1 MLTKWFGQYFKQ
13 FSYILLF
20 RFIAIGTNLIAG
32 ILIAR
37 AIGEAN
43 RGIYGLFLTS
53 LLVFN
58 TVLHL
63 GFNTSVIYF
72 AKKATEQLRSIL
84 SFYFLLTISCL
95 LLIFIVLQAYGHM
108 FKIQDHTLIILF
120 LVTYFFLSMGNMTRS
135 ILVGKEE
142 AVWLYGMDAVL
153 KSISL
158 CLILAFSW
166 SGILNLNAALIIIL
180 LEYLLIFLCTYYKS
194 SLQIFPTQID
204 FTFLKNTIQ
213 LNLKNFLVTILM
225 ILILRCD
232 QYFVKAILGNYYVGL
247 YTVNASIIEN
257 LGVLGTLFSIQMLPK
272 LIEMEDYMRKLE
284 KCKKHLLLLF
294 TSSAAIAGLF
304 YFLAPILIRLYFKKD
319 IPMAVDS
326 FRILLI
332 GFIFWT
338 LINYIHVLY
347 LSLRVKKTYLSF
359 LWLAL
364 LLNILL
370 NKFMIPKWGIVGS
383 SWASIISYGILFS
396 LCLFDLF
403 VLKKRNVQKV
413 LA

>member
-1 MLTKWFGQYFKQ
+1 MLTKWFGHYFKQ

-53 LLVFN
+53 LLIFN

-95 LLIFIVLQAYGHM
+95 LLIFIVLQAYGHV

-120 LVTYFFLSMGNMTRS
+120 LVTYFFLSMGNLTRS

-158 CLILAFSW
+158 SFILAFAW
-166 SGILNLNAALIIIL
+166 SGILNLHLALIIIL
-180 LEYLLIFLCTYYKS
+180 LEYFLIFICTYYKS
-194 SLQIFPTQID
+194 SLQIIPIQID

-272 LIEMEDYMRKLE
+272 LIEMEDYLRKLE
-284 KCKKHLLLLF
+284 KCKKHLMLLF
-294 TSSAAIAGLF
+294 TSGAAIASLF

-319 IPMAVDS
+319 ISMAVDS

-332 GFIFWT
+332 GFVLWT

-383 SWASIISYGILFS
+383 SWASVICYGILFS